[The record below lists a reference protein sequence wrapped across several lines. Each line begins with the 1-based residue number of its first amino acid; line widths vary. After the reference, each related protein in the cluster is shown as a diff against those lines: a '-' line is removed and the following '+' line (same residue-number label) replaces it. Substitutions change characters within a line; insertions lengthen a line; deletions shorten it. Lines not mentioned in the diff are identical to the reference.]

1 MTATAAGALLTLD
14 GVSKSFG
21 GLVAVEGLSFGV
33 APQSITALI
42 GPNGAGKTTVFNLIS
57 GLLRCDRGRI
67 VFRGQDISRLRPQAI
82 TRAGLVRTFQ
92 IPRVY
97 ARMTVIENLLVV
109 GSRTRRSAALDLLA
123 RSGLADVAEEY
134 AGDLSYGQQ
143 KILDVARALIL
154 EPQLILL
161 DEPTAGAS
169 RLEQTRLFE
178 LLHTLRDAGT
188 AFLVIEHQM
197 EVVREHSDNVVVVNF
212 GKKIA
217 EGPYGVIRRDELVLD
232 AYFGR

>member
-1 MTATAAGALLTLD
+1 MTMATPNGALLTLE

-21 GLVAVEGLSFGV
+21 GLVAVDDLSFSV
-33 APQSITALI
+33 APRRITALI

-67 VFRGQDISRLRPQAI
+67 VFRGRDISRLRPQAI

-109 GSRTRRSAALDLLA
+109 GSRTRRGAAMDLLA
-123 RSGLADVAEEY
+123 KSGLAEVAEEY

-143 KILDVARALIL
+143 KILDIVRALIL
-154 EPQLILL
+154 DPELILL

-169 RLEQTRLFE
+169 RGEQARLFG

-188 AFLVIEHQM
+188 GFLVIEHQM
-197 EVVREHSDNVVVVNF
+197 EIVREHSDTVVVVNF
-212 GKKIA
+212 GKKIT
-217 EGPYGVIRRDELVLD
+217 EGPYSVIRQD
-232 AYFGR
+232 

>member
-33 APQSITALI
+33 APRSITALI

>member
-1 MTATAAGALLTLD
+1 MAASDGAVLTLE

-21 GLVAVEGLSFGV
+21 GLMAVEDLSFSV
-33 APQSITALI
+33 APRSITALI

-67 VFRGQDISRLRPQAI
+67 VFRGREISRLRPQAI

-92 IPRVY
+92 LPRVY
-97 ARMTVIENLLVV
+97 PRMTVIENMLVV
-109 GSRTRRSAALDLLA
+109 GSRAKRSAAIDLLA
-123 RSGLADVAEEY
+123 RSGLAEAAEEY

-143 KILDVARALIL
+143 KILDIARAVIL
-154 EPQLILL
+154 GPELILL
-161 DEPTAGAS
+161 DEPTAGTS
-169 RLEQTRLFE
+169 RVEQDRLFG
-178 LLHTLRDAGT
+178 LVHALRDAGT
-188 AFLVIEHQM
+188 GFLVIEHQM
-197 EVVREHSDNVVVVNF
+197 EVVRQHSDNVIVVNF

-217 EGPYGVIRRDELVLD
+217 EGSYAVIRKDEGVLD